1 MKEKKNNGP
10 NTLSKQAWDRAI
22 SNKEPKTGYP
32 WDWEDYEKMTKQQT
46 QQKPVDKELEKKKKE
61 QAQDRRN
68 G

>member
-1 MKEKKNNGP
+1 MGQP
-10 NTLSKQAWDRAI
+10 QA
-22 SNKEPKTGYP
+22 
-32 WDWEDYEKMTKQQT
+32 